1 MFEYNIRYHA
11 TNCLY
16 RISHNASKRFVAFFM
31 TIMSAIV
38 PCIAQIDAEMVTYM
52 GRNALSVDDYLTA
65 IHYFNQAIESKPFL
79 AAPYYYRAYAKFTL
93 EDYRGA
99 ETDCDKSI
107 NLNPFQMEVYQLR
120 ALCRIHNNDF
130 TGAVDDYTRVLKN
143 KPKDQN
149 SRYNR
154 SLCYLQLKDYKQ
166 ANKDLDYM
174 MRTWPNYYRPYMV
187 RAQSLLEQKILYRHW
202 CGLTNYWKKIPVMV
216 MLGDLRDSML

>member
-107 NLNPFQMEVYQLR
+107 NLNPFQRLYW
-120 ALCRIHNNDF
+120 CR
-130 TGAVDDYTRVLKN
+130 GRLYTRTE
-143 KPKDQN
+143 
-149 SRYNR
+149 
-154 SLCYLQLKDYKQ
+154 KQ
-166 ANKDLDYM
+166 AQGSKFALQ
-174 MRTWPNYYRPYMV
+174 PV
-187 RAQSLLEQKILYRHW
+187 SLLPTTE
-202 CGLTNYWKKIPVMV
+202 GL
-216 MLGDLRDSML
+216 

>member
-1 MFEYNIRYHA
+1 
-11 TNCLY
+11 
-16 RISHNASKRFVAFFM
+16 
-31 TIMSAIV
+31 
-38 PCIAQIDAEMVTYM
+38 MVTYM

-154 SLCYLQLKDYKQ
+154 SLCYLQLKYYKQ

-187 RAQSLLEQKILYRHW
+187 RAQSLLEQKDTVSALVWIDKL
-202 CGLTNYWKKIPVMV
+202 LEKIPVMV